1 MSKVMKPSN
10 GKGSR
15 KSSKAATPDTKN
27 FFHAKKKDPVNQDKA
42 NNASQITPTVPHSHP
57 SDMVIPDHL
66 AELIPELYSFQQ
78 LVDSEKR
85 LDHFI
90 HLRNLHMKRM
100 VAQWE
105 RSKLSQEFL
114 YPHLNFPNVKFLRI
128 FISNVSEN
136 QPWQMDTNNEADL
149 MALENATWTMRIEG
163 RLLDNVQANDPA
175 REKFSSF
182 IESIVVDFKNK
193 ENDNVPSTKFNAA
206 PEENATEGPS
216 DKKLNLNLPLQF
228 SLPNGDNSTTTN
240 TDQNNA
246 TMVEETAKKD
256 MSSTTPK
263 LESVKWQYDPNNP
276 VDFDGLDIKRVGS
289 ENVECTISILR
300 KSSPEEPFMSYSP
313 QLTAIIGLKSGTS
326 HDAIFSI
333 YKYIHLNELLTNDES
348 AFENLMGNRNNHNSN
363 TSTSKMLDAASSQ
376 VSIVKLDT
384 QLITLLPSS
393 LKESSP
399 DTMKLT
405 DLLSLINS
413 THLLPLQP
421 IEIDY
426 TVRVDKA
433 STYGELVLDIE
444 VPDVNALKFNN
455 TQRESQ
461 IGAAELNENA
471 RELEQ
476 IKPKIALQDKEITS
490 VLSNL
495 HESNKRYRFF
505 KKISEDPVKALN
517 ECIASTSNALKVLSG
532 DEGYNEDMVRRANF
546 YKENEAMLRENIEV
560 ILSNGRM

>member
-246 TMVEETAKKD
+246 TMGEETAKKD

-313 QLTAIIGLKSGTS
+313 QLTAIIGLKCGTS

-461 IGAAELNENA
+461 IGAAELNENV

>member
-136 QPWQMDTNNEADL
+136 QPWQMDTNNETDL

-240 TDQNNA
+240 TVQNNA
-246 TMVEETAKKD
+246 TMGEETAKKD

>member
-1 MSKVMKPSN
+1 MSKVIKPSN
-10 GKGSR
+10 TKGSR
-15 KSSKAATPDTKN
+15 KSSKGATPDTKN
-27 FFHAKKKDPVNQDKA
+27 FFHAKKKDPVNQDKS
-42 NNASQITPTVPHSHP
+42 NNASQVTPAVAHFHP

-78 LVDSEKR
+78 LMDSEKR

-100 VAQWE
+100 VAQWDK
-105 RSKLSQEFL
+105 SKQSQEFL
-114 YPHLNFPNVKFLRI
+114 YPHLDSPSVKYLRI

-136 QPWQMDTNNEADL
+136 QPWQMDTNNEPDL

-163 RLLDNVQANDPA
+163 RLLDGVQANDPA

-193 ENDNVPSTKFNAA
+193 ETDNMLSTRVDTA
-206 PEENATEGPS
+206 PEENAIEIPGE
-216 DKKLNLNLPLQF
+216 KKLNLNLPLQF
-228 SLPNGDNSTTTN
+228 SLPNGDGSTTSN
-240 TDQNNA
+240 RVQNSDMLA
-246 TMVEETAKKD
+246 KETVKKD

-263 LESVKWQYDPNNP
+263 LEPVKWQYDPNNP
-276 VDFDGLDIKRVGS
+276 VDFDGLDIKRAGS

-300 KSSPEEPFMSYSP
+300 KSSPEEQFMSYSSA
-313 QLTAIIGLKSGTS
+313 LTAIIGLKSGTS

-333 YKYIHLNELLTNDES
+333 YKYIQLNELLTNDES
-348 AFENLMGNRNNHNSN
+348 AFENLMGNRNSHNSN
-363 TSTSKMLDAASSQ
+363 TGTNKILDTISNP
-376 VSIVKLDT
+376 VPIVKLNS
-384 QLITLLPSS
+384 QLITLLPGR

-399 DTMKLT
+399 DTIKLT
-405 DLLSLINS
+405 DLLSLINN
-413 THLLPLQP
+413 THLLSLQP

-444 VPDVNALKFNN
+444 VPDVDALKLNN
-455 TQRESQ
+455 AQRESQ
-461 IGAAELNENA
+461 IGAAELNENVKD
-471 RELEQ
+471 LEH
-476 IKPKIALQDKEITS
+476 IKTKVALQDKEITS
-490 VLSNL
+490 ILSNL

>member
-175 REKFSSF
+175 REKLAHS
-182 IESIVVDFKNK
+182 
-193 ENDNVPSTKFNAA
+193 
-206 PEENATEGPS
+206 
-216 DKKLNLNLPLQF
+216 
-228 SLPNGDNSTTTN
+228 
-240 TDQNNA
+240 
-246 TMVEETAKKD
+246 
-256 MSSTTPK
+256 
-263 LESVKWQYDPNNP
+263 
-276 VDFDGLDIKRVGS
+276 
-289 ENVECTISILR
+289 
-300 KSSPEEPFMSYSP
+300 
-313 QLTAIIGLKSGTS
+313 
-326 HDAIFSI
+326 
-333 YKYIHLNELLTNDES
+333 
-348 AFENLMGNRNNHNSN
+348 
-363 TSTSKMLDAASSQ
+363 
-376 VSIVKLDT
+376 
-384 QLITLLPSS
+384 
-393 LKESSP
+393 
-399 DTMKLT
+399 
-405 DLLSLINS
+405 
-413 THLLPLQP
+413 
-421 IEIDY
+421 
-426 TVRVDKA
+426 
-433 STYGELVLDIE
+433 
-444 VPDVNALKFNN
+444 
-455 TQRESQ
+455 
-461 IGAAELNENA
+461 
-471 RELEQ
+471 
-476 IKPKIALQDKEITS
+476 
-490 VLSNL
+490 
-495 HESNKRYRFF
+495 
-505 KKISEDPVKALN
+505 
-517 ECIASTSNALKVLSG
+517 
-532 DEGYNEDMVRRANF
+532 
-546 YKENEAMLRENIEV
+546 
-560 ILSNGRM
+560 

>member
-1 MSKVMKPSN
+1 MSKVIKPSN
-10 GKGSR
+10 TKGSR
-15 KSSKAATPDTKN
+15 KSSKGPTPDTKN
-27 FFHAKKKDPVNQDKA
+27 FFHAKKKDPANQDKS
-42 NNASQITPTVPHSHP
+42 NDASQTTPAVTHFHP

-66 AELIPELYSFQQ
+66 VELIPELYSFQQ
-78 LVDSEKR
+78 LMDSEKR

-100 VAQWE
+100 VAQWDK
-105 RSKLSQEFL
+105 SKLSQEFL
-114 YPHLNFPNVKFLRI
+114 YPHLDSPNVKYLRI

-136 QPWQMDTNNEADL
+136 QPWQMDTNNEPDL

-163 RLLDNVQANDPA
+163 RLLDGVQANDPA

-193 ENDNVPSTKFNAA
+193 ETHNMLSSMVDTA
-206 PEENATEGPS
+206 PEENAIDIPGE
-216 DKKLNLNLPLQF
+216 KKLNLNLPLQF
-228 SLPNGDNSTTTN
+228 SLPNGDSSTTSN
-240 TDQNNA
+240 TVQNSDM
-246 TMVEETAKKD
+246 MVKETVKKD
-256 MSSTTPK
+256 MGSTTPK
-263 LESVKWQYDPNNP
+263 LEPVKWQYDPNNP
-276 VDFDGLDIKRVGS
+276 VDFDGLDIKRAGS
-289 ENVECTISILR
+289 ENVQCTISILR
-300 KSSPEEPFMSYSP
+300 KSSPEEQFISYSP
-313 QLTAIIGLKSGTS
+313 ELAAIIGLKSGTS

-333 YKYIHLNELLTNDES
+333 YKYIQLNKLLTNDES
-348 AFENLMGNRNNHNSN
+348 VFENLMANRNSHNSN
-363 TSTSKMLDAASSQ
+363 TGTNKILDATSYP
-376 VSIVKLDT
+376 VSIVKLNS
-384 QLITLLPSS
+384 QLITLLPDR

-399 DTMKLT
+399 DTIKLT
-405 DLLSLINS
+405 DLLSLINN

-444 VPDVNALKFNN
+444 VPDVDALKFNN

-461 IGAAELNENA
+461 IAAAELNENVKA
-471 RELEQ
+471 LEH
-476 IKPKIALQDKEITS
+476 IKTNVALQDKEITS
-490 VLSNL
+490 ILSNL